1 MTIKGTTP
9 VAAVDPVPADPVA
22 ADPVAADPA
31 IRSTD
36 DNWSKPVGRLTM
48 GAVPKGAINLNV
60 EGRRLVGPM
69 QGFGRLWQKRYRFVL
84 DTPDLDPKTLIA
96 TWKAEFPTFWP
107 KGNHFY
113 GPITGIAPGEVALLN
128 VDAGAH
134 QMMSTGVLV
143 IYADEESF
151 TFMTP
156 EGHFLAAWITFSA
169 FREAATTV
177 AHIEVLFRANDP
189 FYEVGMSLFGS
200 RREDSFWAA
209 TLHNLGARFG
219 VDGQSTQTQTL
230 VDRRRQWR
238 NARNIRHNAAL
249 RTGFYTMTHPW
260 IMFRRS
266 G

>member
-60 EGRRLVGPM
+60 EGRRVVGAM

-209 TLHNLGARFG
+209 TLRNLGARFG
-219 VDGQSTQTQTL
+219 GGRPRDADADPGRPSPSMAQTPGISATTPRCGLAST
-230 VDRRRQWR
+230 R
-238 NARNIRHNAAL
+238 
-249 RTGFYTMTHPW
+249 
-260 IMFRRS
+260 
-266 G
+266 

>member
-1 MTIKGTTP
+1 MTTK
-9 VAAVDPVPADPVA
+9 VARRVADA
-22 ADPVAADPA
+22 SEEAPA

-36 DNWSKPVGRLTM
+36 DNWSKPIGRLTV
-48 GAVPKGAINLNV
+48 GTVPPGAINLNV

-84 DTPDLDPKTLIA
+84 DTPDVDPRTIIA
-96 TWKAEFPTFWP
+96 TWKAE
-107 KGNHFY
+107 
-113 GPITGIAPGEVALLN
+113 IAPGEVALLN

-134 QMMSTGVLV
+134 QMLSTGVLV

-156 EGHFLAAWITFSA
+156 EGHVFAAWITFSA

-177 AHIEVLFRANDP
+177 AHVEVLFRANDP
-189 FYEVGMSLFGS
+189 IYELILSLFGS
-200 RREDSFWAA
+200 RKEDAFWAA
-209 TLHNLGARFG
+209 TLRNLGARFG
-219 VDGQSTQTQTL
+219 VDGQSTQTQTC

-266 G
+266 GAA